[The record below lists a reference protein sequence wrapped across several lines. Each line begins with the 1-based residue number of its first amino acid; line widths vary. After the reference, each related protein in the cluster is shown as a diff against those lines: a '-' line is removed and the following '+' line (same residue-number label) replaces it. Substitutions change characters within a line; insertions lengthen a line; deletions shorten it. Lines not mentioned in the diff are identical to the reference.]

1 MLIEEITTTPN
12 SIKQQLLN
20 CYQQNE
26 WRPHDLDEAQ
36 DFDVR
41 FLDSPM
47 FAETFKQKT
56 SSNPGLANKFEEFK
70 YSKTHNPLQS
80 FGSKDYPMLAN
91 GPIGQSV
98 PGMRHAH
105 LTQDISVF
113 YTIEGRNPTLIKLY
127 GLFSHAD
134 SGTGSSANNK
144 RQQRAGKQMK
154 NQTI

>member
-56 SSNPGLANKFEEFK
+56 SSNLWAHETSPKRAVEHLAL
-70 YSKTHNPLQS
+70 TAVAAVLLHPILGPS
-80 FGSKDYPMLAN
+80 FGAT
-91 GPIGQSV
+91 V
-98 PGMRHAH
+98 TA
-105 LTQDISVF
+105 
-113 YTIEGRNPTLIKLY
+113 LI
-127 GLFSHAD
+127 D
-134 SGTGSSANNK
+134 DC
-144 RQQRAGKQMK
+144 
-154 NQTI
+154 